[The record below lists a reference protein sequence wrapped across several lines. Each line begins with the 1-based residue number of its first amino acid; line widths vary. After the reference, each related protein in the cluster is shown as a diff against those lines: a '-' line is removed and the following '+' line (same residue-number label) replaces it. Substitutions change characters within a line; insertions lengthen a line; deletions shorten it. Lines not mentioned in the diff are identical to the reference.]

1 MSKERIL
8 IVDDEKGIRDFLE
21 IWLKK
26 EGYRV
31 NSASSGEEAMKLFGN
46 NSYELVISDIKMS
59 GMNGVELLKNIK
71 DDS

>member
-31 NSASSGEEAMKLFGN
+31 NSASSGEEIGRA
-46 NSYELVISDIKMS
+46 SCRERV
-59 GMNGVELLKNIK
+59 
-71 DDS
+71 